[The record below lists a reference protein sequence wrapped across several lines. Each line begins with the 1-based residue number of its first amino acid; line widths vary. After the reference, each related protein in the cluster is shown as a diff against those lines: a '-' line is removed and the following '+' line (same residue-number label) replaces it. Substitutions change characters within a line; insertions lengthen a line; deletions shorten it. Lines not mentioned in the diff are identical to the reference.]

1 MSKTKRIAHRPGFEF
16 CLKLPRQPAAGR
28 LATPA
33 TGECVAA
40 FTLLSRLQV
49 ICTGSMRECERE
61 AADLIAQLY
70 ATGMSERK
78 IAAEIGR
85 SDTWVHFLRNWAAR
99 GFEGTPF
106 GPKSKKARDA
116 ASSGKQAEAADN
128 VVPFPKSEPDS
139 DDARREKE
147 NADADAHAAGLIK
160 LIGPKH
166 AGLAFDFLDPILR
179 QNPFMVLK
187 IMRAGKQRVLL
198 AEHERH
204 MRLEGK
210 VTRGRR

>member
-1 MSKTKRIAHRPGFEF
+1 MNDIAFRSKLSG
-16 CLKLPRQPAAGR
+16 QSGR

-40 FTLLSRLQV
+40 FTLLSRLKV

-61 AADLIAQLY
+61 AADLIAQLH

-85 SDTWVHFLRNWAAR
+85 SDTWVHFLRDWAAR

-128 VVPFPKSEPDS
+128 VVRFPTSEPDS

-147 NADADAHAAGLIK
+147 NADADAHAASLIK
-160 LIGPKH
+160 LIGAKN
-166 AGLAFDFLDPILR
+166 AALAFEFLEQTLR
-179 QNPFMVLK
+179 DNPFLALK
-187 IMRAGKQRVLL
+187 IIRAGKQRL
-198 AEHERH
+198 
-204 MRLEGK
+204 RL
-210 VTRGRR
+210 RGRRS